1 MHRAQEALRYKLTAH
16 RDRGR
21 RGRGRYTRVRGD
33 DDSMKEQSI
42 KYLLGKGCEN
52 LQKLNNKKTAAQY
65 AKNTA
70 KFAAWLSEQGVKRP
84 SQLERKYGGYTA
96 AIQAYADYLGDE
108 GKTASTTHTYIAACC
123 VATGV
128 PLSEIRK
135 PKRITSSNI
144 RSRETGKNAR
154 AEKEAE
160 SGRYDDLIAFQEMVG
175 IRRAELARLTGA
187 DLVTDESGHTCV
199 LVKKGKGGKA
209 QLQRILPEHEDFV
222 RSYFD
227 GSNKRIFSVYDMKNH
242 LDLHAL
248 RAKHA
253 QAAYRYYAS
262 LDDQGRE
269 QLRKELA
276 ERYIAA
282 AKNPDKVGTWLKEL
296 DKDGGV
302 YRLRGGSRRLAIRK
316 GLPLEYDRLAL
327 MATSVYCLSHWRL
340 DVTVSNYMLSV

>member
-1 MHRAQEALRYKLTAH
+1 
-16 RDRGR
+16 
-21 RGRGRYTRVRGD
+21 
-33 DDSMKEQSI
+33 MKEQSL

-52 LQKLNNKKTAAQY
+52 LQGISNRKTAAQY
-65 AKNTA
+65 ARNTA
-70 KFAAWLSEQGVKRP
+70 KFAAWLGEQGIKRE
-84 SQLERKYGGYTA
+84 SQLKRKYGGYTA
-96 AIQAYADYLGDE
+96 AIQAYGDHLSDQ
-108 GKTASTTHTYIAACC
+108 GMTSSTVHTYLAACC
-123 VATGV
+123 VAAGV
-128 PLSEIRK
+128 QLAEIRK

-144 RSRETGKNAR
+144 RSRETGKNPR
-154 AEKEAE
+154 AETEAE

-175 IRRAELARLTGA
+175 VRRAELARLTGA

-227 GSNKRIFSVYDMKNH
+227 GSTKRIFSIYTMKNH

-253 QAAYRYYAS
+253 QAAYRYYTG

-282 AKNPDKVGTWLKEL
+282 AKNPDKVGAWLRDL
-296 DKDGGV
+296 DKDGGL
-302 YRLRGGSRRLAIRK
+302 YRLRGGSRRLAIRA

-327 MATSVYCLSHWRL
+327 MAVSVFHLSHWRL